1 MDPNGNMD
9 RPARGAG
16 KRPTDGAPYV
26 VKEGYWYCELCWLY
40 AWGDHVTSAKHLRRL
55 AEYFDEQE
63 DWRQMQWMSRGCPH
77 RLLHVCRVHKALP
90 RYPQQCRLLEPA
102 LQGPDRRL

>member
-1 MDPNGNMD
+1 MEPV
-9 RPARGAG
+9 RGAG

-55 AEYFDEQE
+55 ADYFDEQE
-63 DWRQMQWMSRGCPH
+63 DLRQMQTIVGQAGSASTFQRASTDTAGEH
-77 RLLHVCRVHKALP
+77 
-90 RYPQQCRLLEPA
+90 
-102 LQGPDRRL
+102 